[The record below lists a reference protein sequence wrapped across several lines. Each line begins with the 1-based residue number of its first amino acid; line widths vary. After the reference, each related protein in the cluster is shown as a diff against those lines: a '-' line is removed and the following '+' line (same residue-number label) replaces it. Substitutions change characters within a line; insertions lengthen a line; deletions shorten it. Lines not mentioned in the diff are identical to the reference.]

1 MTVRVTVL
9 SENTSS
15 TAEGLLA
22 EHGLSLYIE
31 KDGHRILFDTGQA
44 SPVLLNNANKLGVD
58 LKQVEAVVISHGHS
72 DHAGGLANFLMLNKR
87 DVPVYVH
94 PLLFEE
100 KFSIQPGPN
109 GTDILRDTSVRFSRS
124 FLESYGAKFEEAT
137 EPREIFPDVL
147 LTGQIPRVI
156 DFENVDSPLRVRR
169 NGELMLDEVLDE
181 HSIIIRTPEGLILLL
196 GCCHP
201 GLINTI
207 EYAIQLT
214 GETHFAAI
222 IGGTHLMFHSEE
234 LLLQTLE
241 ALKNYD
247 IAMIGTAHC
256 TGSKANAMIRA
267 QFGGRFKEFNV
278 GTVAVFG

>member
-1 MTVRVTVL
+1 MTVKITVL
-9 SENTSS
+9 SENTSG

-31 KDGHRILFDTGQA
+31 KDEHRILFDTGQA

-58 LKQVEAVVISHGHS
+58 LKQVDAVVISHGHS

-87 DVPVYVH
+87 DIPVYVH
-94 PLLFEE
+94 PLVFEE

-109 GTDILRDTSVRFSRS
+109 NTDILRDTSVRFTRS
-124 FLESYGAKFEEAT
+124 YLESYGAKFEEAAD
-137 EPREIFPDVL
+137 PREIFPDVL

-156 DFENVDSPLRVRR
+156 DFENADTPLRVRR
-169 NGELMLDEVLDE
+169 NGELIHDNVLDE
-181 HSIIIRTPEGLILLL
+181 HSIIIRTPKGLILLL

-214 GETHFAAI
+214 IDTHFAAI
-222 IGGTHLMFHSEE
+222 IGGTHLMFHSEA
-234 LLLQTLE
+234 LLQQTLE
-241 ALKNYD
+241 ALNRYD
-247 IAMIGTAHC
+247 IELIGTAHC
-256 TGSKANAMIRA
+256 TGSKANALIRA

-278 GTVAVFG
+278 GTVAVLA